1 MVVKFL
7 ASAVV
12 TGLFLTAKVGAAQTA
27 APDASLGAD
36 SSFIA
41 TTGSL
46 GLLQVELG
54 KLAQQ
59 KGSSPAVKEFGA
71 RMVAEYSKLNGELAA
86 GAKGAAYPAPVILRQ
101 HQKTLDWF
109 VSTGRSSF
117 DKKYMAEMVS
127 EHKEA
132 ARLFQQESEG
142 GRVTSLKELASKLLP
157 TVQQHADLAAE
168 TAGSVGVQVTA
179 TTAQARQGS

>member
-1 MVVKFL
+1 MVFKFL
-7 ASAVV
+7 APAVV
-12 TGLFLTAKVGAAQTA
+12 TGLLLNATVSAAQTTAQDA
-27 APDASLGAD
+27 ALTAD

-41 TTGSL
+41 TAGSL
-46 GLLQVELG
+46 GLLQVQLG

-71 RMVAEYSKLNGELAA
+71 RMVAEYSKVNEELAA
-86 GAKGAAYPAPVILRQ
+86 GAKQAAYPAPVILRQ
-101 HQKTLDWF
+101 HQQILDRF

-127 EHKEA
+127 EHGEA
-132 ARLFQQESEG
+132 ARLFQQESER
-142 GRVTSLKELASKLLP
+142 GRVTSLKELASRLLP
-157 TVQQHADLAAE
+157 TVQQHATLATE
-168 TAGSVGVQVTA
+168 TAGSVGVEVTA

>member
-7 ASAVV
+7 APAVV
-12 TGLFLTAKVGAAQTA
+12 TALLLNATVSGAQTA
-27 APDASLGAD
+27 AKNATLSAD

-46 GLLQVELG
+46 GLLQLQLG
-54 KLAQQ
+54 KLAQE
-59 KGSSPAVKEFGA
+59 KGSNAAVKDFGK
-71 RMVAEYSKLNGELAA
+71 RMVDEYAKLNEELAA
-86 GAKGAAYPAPVILRQ
+86 GAKQAAYPAPVLLRQ
-101 HQKTLDWF
+101 HQQILDRF

-127 EHKEA
+127 EHQEA
-132 ARLFQQESEG
+132 ARLFQQESERG
-142 GRVTSLKELASKLLP
+142 KVTSLKELASKLLP

-168 TAGSVGVQVTA
+168 TASSVGVEVTT
-179 TTAQARQGS
+179 TTAEARQGS

>member
-1 MVVKFL
+1 MMVKFL

-12 TGLFLTAKVGAAQTA
+12 TGLLLTAKVGAAQTA

-46 GLLQVELG
+46 GLLQVQLG

-59 KGSSPAVKEFGA
+59 KGTSPAVKEFGA
-71 RMVAEYSKLNGELAA
+71 RMVAEYSKLNEELAA

-101 HQKTLDWF
+101 HQKTLDLF
-109 VSTGRSSF
+109 VSTGRGSF

-127 EHKEA
+127 EHGEA
-132 ARLFQQESEG
+132 ARLFQQESER

-157 TVQQHADLAAE
+157 TVQQHQSLAREA
-168 TAGSVGVQVTA
+168 ASKIGVEL
-179 TTAQARQGS
+179 TTAQAREGY

>member
-1 MVVKFL
+1 MLVKFL

-12 TGLFLTAKVGAAQTA
+12 TGLLLNATVSAAQTSAKDA
-27 APDASLGAD
+27 ALTAD

-41 TTGSL
+41 TAGSL
-46 GLLQVELG
+46 GLLQVQLG

-71 RMVAEYSKLNGELAA
+71 RMVAEYSKLNEELAV

-101 HQKTLDWF
+101 HQKTLDLF
-109 VSTGRSSF
+109 VNTGRGSF

-127 EHKEA
+127 EHGEA
-132 ARLFQQESEG
+132 ARLYQQESER
-142 GRVTSLKELASKLLP
+142 GRVTSLKDLASRLLP
-157 TVQQHADLAAE
+157 TVQQHATLATE
-168 TAGSVGVQVTA
+168 TAGKVGVEL
-179 TTAQARQGS
+179 TTAQAQ